1 MVLMLFLTARWGN
14 LTSLFISYSRG
25 RTTTGMIITCL
36 MELIIG
42 NQDGFH
48 QLKLDET
55 EKAEDNESTEENDAK
70 RFKAGEYKIIL
81 QLISVLQHGKLSKKL
96 TDFAIDKCDHLQNL
110 RIAIY
115 DYKLRIEALD
125 EDTPKRHALL
135 EVGLNYLVRYFYL
148 IVYADFLMETMSSDS
163 KEQVSDLLFSKWLLE
178 RQEIVN
184 IVRPSNQ
191 TLD

>member
-1 MVLMLFLTARWGN
+1 
-14 LTSLFISYSRG
+14 
-25 RTTTGMIITCL
+25 
-36 MELIIG
+36 MEIIIG

-48 QLKLDET
+48 QLNLDDS
-55 EKAEDNESTEENDAK
+55 EKGDSDSTEENDAH
-70 RFKAGEYKIIL
+70 RFKSGEYKIIL

-96 TDFAIDKCDHLQNL
+96 TDFAIDKCDSLQNL

-125 EDTPKRHALL
+125 EDSSKRHALL
-135 EVGLNYLVRYFYL
+135 EIGLNYLVRYFYL
-148 IVYADFLMETMSSDS
+148 IVFADFLMETMGPYT
-163 KEQVSDLLFSKWLLE
+163 KGEVHGLLFSKWLSE

-191 TLD
+191 TLE